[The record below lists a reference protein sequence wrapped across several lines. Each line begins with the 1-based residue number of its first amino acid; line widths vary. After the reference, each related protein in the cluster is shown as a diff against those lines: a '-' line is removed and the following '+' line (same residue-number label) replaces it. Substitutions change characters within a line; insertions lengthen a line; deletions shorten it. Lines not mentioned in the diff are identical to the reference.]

1 MVSIGSIS
9 GGDAYNI
16 LPERVVMK
24 GTARWYRPE
33 VGDQIEDGMHRLVK
47 GIAASFGATAEVRFF
62 RHAPATVNDAEATA
76 LAVEAAR
83 VDRRGRGVKQMRAP
97 TMGGEDF
104 AYMLNAKQG
113 AYLMLGGARGT
124 DDPLLHH
131 PKYDFND
138 EICRWRVVVGDAG
151 GAAVGEGGIDAK

>member
-1 MVSIGSIS
+1 
-9 GGDAYNI
+9 
-16 LPERVVMK
+16 MK

-33 VGDQIEDGMHRLVK
+33 VGDQIETGILRLVK
-47 GIAASFGATAEVRFF
+47 GIAESFGASAEVRFF
-62 RHAPATVNDAEATA
+62 RHAPATVNDAEATT
-76 LAVEAAR
+76 LAIDAATSVAGTEAVR
-83 VDRRGRGVKQMRAP
+83 EMRAP

-124 DDPLLHH
+124 NDPLLHH

-138 EICRWRVVVGDAG
+138 EILPVGASWWATLVEQQLAKAG
-151 GAAVGEGGIDAK
+151 